1 MIYTSYFANVKS
13 LPSEVVPIAICG
25 GVPEWWCGLQYRKL
39 APKRE
44 FFNEWKSSGD
54 NDYYVKC
61 YYEQVL
67 SHLDPAQVY
76 NELYK
81 LVEYTGTVAYFVIP
95 MVGVGTGKVVLVYVD
110 EADVVGLNT
119 TFEELE
125 KFWGLPVALCSCN
138 DTMEYLCTS
147 TLKEKYRIEEF

>member
-13 LPSEVVPIAICG
+13 LPSEVIPIAICG
-25 GVPEWWCGLQYRKL
+25 VVPEWWCGLQYRKL
-39 APKRE
+39 APKRD

-76 NELYK
+76 KELYK
-81 LVEYTGTVAYFVIP
+81 LVEYTGSYTENIALLCYEKPEDFCHRHLVAEWFNKNGI
-95 MVGVGTGKVVLVYVD
+95 
-110 EADVVGLNT
+110 A
-119 TFEELE
+119 
-125 KFWGLPVALCSCN
+125 C
-138 DTMEYLCTS
+138 
-147 TLKEKYRIEEF
+147 KEWINNC